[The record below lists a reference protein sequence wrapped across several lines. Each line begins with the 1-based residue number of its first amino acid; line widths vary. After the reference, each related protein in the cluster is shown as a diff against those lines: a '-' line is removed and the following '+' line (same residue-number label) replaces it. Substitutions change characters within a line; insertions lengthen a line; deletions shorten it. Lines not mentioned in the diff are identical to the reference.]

1 MSDDRGLSKV
11 AFTKL
16 TMAILEEHHV
26 PDAKKISDKLWM
38 AQLEMQEKAPK
49 KRKSGKSNWVKWAE
63 KRNNNGG
70 AKGVAEEMEMQEVEK
85 EVAAEVRPVRKLN
98 IKKKAPRF
106 AALIVITSWTVA
118 TVGDSHDGM
127 MVETDG
133 YHLST
138 SFSIRPE
145 CSGQS

>member
-38 AQLEMQEKAPK
+38 AQLEMQEQAPK
-49 KRKSGKSNWVKWAE
+49 KRKSGKSNWAKWAE

-85 EVAAEVRPVRKLN
+85 EVAAEVRPVRKLH
-98 IKKKAPRF
+98 IKKKAP
-106 AALIVITSWTVA
+106 
-118 TVGDSHDGM
+118 
-127 MVETDG
+127 
-133 YHLST
+133 
-138 SFSIRPE
+138 
-145 CSGQS
+145 

>member
-11 AFTKL
+11 VFTKL

-38 AQLEMQEKAPK
+38 AQLEMQEQAPK
-49 KRKSGKSNWVKWAE
+49 KRKSGKSNWAKWAE

-85 EVAAEVRPVRKLN
+85 EVAAEVRPVRTLN
-98 IKKKAPRF
+98 IKKKAP
-106 AALIVITSWTVA
+106 
-118 TVGDSHDGM
+118 
-127 MVETDG
+127 
-133 YHLST
+133 
-138 SFSIRPE
+138 
-145 CSGQS
+145 

>member
-1 MSDDRGLSKV
+1 M

-98 IKKKAPRF
+98 TKKKAP
-106 AALIVITSWTVA
+106 
-118 TVGDSHDGM
+118 
-127 MVETDG
+127 
-133 YHLST
+133 
-138 SFSIRPE
+138 
-145 CSGQS
+145 